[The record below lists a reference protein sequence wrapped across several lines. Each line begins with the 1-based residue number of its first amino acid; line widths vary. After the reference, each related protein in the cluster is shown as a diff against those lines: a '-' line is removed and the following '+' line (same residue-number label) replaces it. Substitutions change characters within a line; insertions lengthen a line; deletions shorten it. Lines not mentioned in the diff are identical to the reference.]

1 MKFTKTALAVAAIVG
16 SVGAAAQTANVTL
29 YGYINTS
36 LESNRGSQ
44 SANTV
49 GKTVTSS
56 TLNRMTANSS
66 RFGLRGR
73 EELGGGLY
81 AHFQLENSFNSDD
94 GALTSNPAASAAI
107 PSGNGAAIL
116 WGRELWVGVGGGFGE
131 VKIGYGLTPY
141 DDVLGLAHQNIGST
155 GLQNRNAGLSGGV
168 GFAGNSAGQLFT
180 AYGRGGTAF
189 SESQGNFDARAANA
203 ISYAS
208 PDMGGLTVR
217 TMYSLVQESA
227 ATPRARLWDT
237 AVIYSNGPITAGATY
252 ALHKDFGG
260 LAGVITG
267 NHDQTAFRV
276 YGRYNFGVARIDGSY
291 DVSSYKLPTGTLKMK
306 YFDTAV
312 QVPFGASTASLQYS
326 QRDNGAAWAYTTPVG
341 YAAPTVATL
350 ISRWTIGGGKH
361 IALVYDYAFSKR
373 TQVYAYYSSMKN
385 ETGGKV
391 NTPAIGVIHKF

>member
-44 SANTV
+44 GANSI
-49 GKTVTSS
+49 GKAVTSS
-56 TLNRMTANSS
+56 TVNRMTSNSS
-66 RFGLRGR
+66 RFGFRGR
-73 EELGGGLY
+73 EELGGGTY
-81 AHFQLENSFNSDD
+81 AMFQLENSFNSDD
-94 GALTSNPAASAAI
+94 GSIPSTAASAAV
-107 PSGNGAAIL
+107 PSGNGAAVL

-131 VKIGYGLTPY
+131 LKIGYGLTPY

-155 GLQNRNAGLSGGV
+155 GLQNRNNGFSGGP
-168 GFAGNSAGQLFT
+168 GFATQQLFT
-180 AYGRGGTAF
+180 PYGRGGVAF
-189 SESQGNFDARAANA
+189 SESRGDFDARAANA

-208 PDMGGLTVR
+208 PSLGGLTIR
-217 TMYSLVQESA
+217 TMYSLIQEQST
-227 ATPRARLWDT
+227 TPRARLWDT

-267 NHDQTAFRV
+267 KHDQNAFRV
-276 YGRYNFGVARIDGSY
+276 YGRYDFGVARIDGSY
-291 DVSSYKLPTGTLKMK
+291 DVSSYKLSTGTLKMK

-326 QRDNGAAWAYTTPVG
+326 QRDNGASWAYSPPVTLS
-341 YAAPTVATL
+341 APTVAEL

-373 TQVYAYYSSMKN
+373 TQFYAYYSSMKN
-385 ETGGKV
+385 ETGGKL
-391 NTPAIGVIHKF
+391 NTPAIGIIHKF

>member
-16 SVGAAAQTANVTL
+16 SVSAAAQTANITL

-36 LESNRGSQ
+36 IESNRGSQ
-44 SANTV
+44 DANTI
-49 GKTVTSS
+49 GKTPTSS
-56 TLNRMTANSS
+56 TINRMTANSS
-66 RFGLRGR
+66 RFGFRGR
-73 EELGGGLY
+73 EELGGGTY
-81 AHFQLENSFNSDD
+81 AMFQLENSFNSDD
-94 GALTSNPAASAAI
+94 GNLPSQAATAAI
-107 PSGNGAAIL
+107 PSGNGAAIM
-116 WGRELWVGVGGGFGE
+116 WGRELWVGIGGNFGE
-131 VKIGYGLTPY
+131 VKVGYGLTPY

-155 GLQNRNAGLSGGV
+155 GLQNRNNGVSGGP
-168 GFAGNSAGQLFT
+168 GFATQQLFT
-180 AYGRGGTAF
+180 GYGRGGVAF

-208 PDMGGLTVR
+208 PNMGGVTVR

-267 NHDQTAFRV
+267 NHDQNAWRV

-291 DVSSYKLPTGTLKMK
+291 DVTSYKLPTGTLKMK

-326 QRDNGAAWAYTTPVG
+326 QRDNGASWAFNPPV
-341 YAAPTVATL
+341 APQSGATLATL

-361 IALVYDYAFSKR
+361 VSLVYDYAFSKR

-391 NTPAIGVIHKF
+391 NTPAIGIIHKF

>member
-44 SANTV
+44 GANTV
-49 GKTVTSS
+49 GKTPTSL
-56 TLNRMTANSS
+56 TINRMTSNSS
-66 RFGLRGR
+66 RFGFRGR

-81 AHFQLENSFNSDD
+81 AHFQLENGFNSDD
-94 GALTSNPAASAAI
+94 GGIITNPATSAAV
-107 PSGNGAAIL
+107 PSGNGAAIM
-116 WGRELWVGVGGGFGE
+116 WGRELWVGLGGAAWGE
-131 VKIGYGLTPY
+131 VKVGYGLTPY

-155 GLQNRNAGLSGGV
+155 GAQNRNNGVSGGP
-168 GFAGNSAGQLFT
+168 GFAFNQLFT
-180 AYGRGGTAF
+180 SYGRGGTAF

-208 PDMGGLTVR
+208 PNLGGLTIR
-217 TMYSLVQESA
+217 TMYSLIQEQST
-227 ATPRARLWDT
+227 TPRARLWDT

-267 NHDQTAFRV
+267 NHDQSAFRV

-291 DVSSYKLPTGTLKMK
+291 DVSSYKLPTGTLKAK

-312 QVPFGASTASLQYS
+312 QVPFGASTIGLQYS
-326 QRDNGAAWAYTTPVG
+326 QRDNGTAWAYSPPVG

-361 IALVYDYAFSKR
+361 VSLVYDYAFSKR
-373 TQVYAYYSSMKN
+373 TQFYAYYSAMKN
-385 ETGGKV
+385 ETGAKL
-391 NTPAIGVIHKF
+391 NTPAIGIIHKF

>member
-16 SVGAAAQTANVTL
+16 SVAASAQTANVTL

-36 LESNRGSQ
+36 IESNRGSQ
-44 SANTV
+44 GANTV
-49 GKTVTSS
+49 GKTPTSS
-56 TLNRMTANSS
+56 TINRMTANSS
-66 RFGLRGR
+66 RFGFRGR
-73 EELGGGLY
+73 EELGGGTY
-81 AHFQLENSFNSDD
+81 AMFQLENSFNSDD
-94 GALTSNPAASAAI
+94 GGLPAQAATAAI
-107 PSGNGAAIL
+107 PSGNGAAVM
-116 WGRELWVGVGGGFGE
+116 WGRELWVGIGGGFGE
-131 VKIGYGLTPY
+131 VKVGYGLTPY

-155 GLQNRNAGLSGGV
+155 GLQNRNNGFSGGP
-168 GFAGNSAGQLFT
+168 GFATQQLFT
-180 AYGRGGTAF
+180 GYGRGGVAF

-208 PDMGGLTVR
+208 PNMGGFTLR

-237 AVIYSNGPITAGATY
+237 AVIYSNGPITAGAVY

-267 NHDQTAFRV
+267 NHDQNAWRV

-291 DVSSYKLPTGTLKMK
+291 DVTSYKLPTGTLKMK
-306 YFDTAV
+306 YFDAAV

-326 QRDNGAAWAYTTPVG
+326 QRDNGAAWAYSPPVG
-341 YAAPTVATL
+341 YAAPTVSSLINNWTL
-350 ISRWTIGGGKH
+350 GGGKH
-361 IALVYDYAFSKR
+361 ISLVYDYAFSKR
-373 TQVYAYYSSMKN
+373 TQLYAYYSSMKN

-391 NTPAIGVIHKF
+391 NTPAIGIIHKF